1 MDVKRRFYAQMEH
14 NFRKRFLYAIGG
26 STFDASYHHI
36 CMRLMRDYIRSQ
48 KWILHNHI
56 ES

>member
-1 MDVKRRFYAQMEH
+1 MGGKQRFCAPMAL
-14 NFRKRFLYAIGG
+14 NFRKQFSFVIGG
-26 STFDASYHHI
+26 LMFDVNYRHI
-36 CMRLMRDYIRSQ
+36 CMRLMRDYIKNQ